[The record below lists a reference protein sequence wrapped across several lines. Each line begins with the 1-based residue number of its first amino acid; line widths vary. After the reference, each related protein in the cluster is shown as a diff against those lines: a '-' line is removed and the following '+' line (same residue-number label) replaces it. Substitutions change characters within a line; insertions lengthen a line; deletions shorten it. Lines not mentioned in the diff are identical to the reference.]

1 MTPWVG
7 RLLAANLLMYFVSHG
22 SVPLRMAMTFVPGL
36 ALERPW
42 TFVTYLFLHGDFWHL
57 FGNMLGLYFLGP
69 RVESRLGGRRFLLL
83 YFFSGIVGAALS
95 IPLAPSAAI
104 IGASGAV
111 FGVMLGFARYWP
123 HERLMLWGVLP
134 IEAWLLVVLLT
145 ILSLTSGVTG
155 AQAGIAHF
163 AHLGGFLGGW
173 IYLVWID
180 RRSPARAF
188 KSAALGPNPKNPA
201 TPGDL
206 QRWNRIP
213 RDQLHEVNRDEVD
226 RVLAKAEGQG
236 PASLTAEERA
246 FLDRF
251 AGKD

>member
-7 RLLAANLLMYFVSHG
+7 RLLAANLLMYIVSRG
-22 SVPLRMAMTFVPGL
+22 SETLQLTMAFVPGL

-83 YFFSGIVGAALS
+83 YFLSGIVGAALS
-95 IPLAPSAAI
+95 IPLAPGASI

-123 HERLMLWGVLP
+123 HERLMLWGILP

-145 ILSLTSGVTG
+145 IISLTSGVTG

-173 IYLVWID
+173 IYLAWID
-180 RRSPARAF
+180 RHSPARAF
-188 KSAALGPNPKNPA
+188 KSAALGPKPRSPP

-206 QRWNRIP
+206 QRWSQIP
-213 RDQLHEVNRDEVD
+213 RDQLHEVNRDEVT